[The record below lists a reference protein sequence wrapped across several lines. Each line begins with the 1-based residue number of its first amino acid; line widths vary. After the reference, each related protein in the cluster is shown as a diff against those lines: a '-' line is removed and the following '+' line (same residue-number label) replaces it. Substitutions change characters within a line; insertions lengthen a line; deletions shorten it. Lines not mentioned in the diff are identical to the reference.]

1 MFYITLFIY
10 SADERKVQNQEG
22 DETASNASQEFLF
35 FTERG
40 AEENQTKNSK
50 VQEGKAKNVT
60 LQKRKPSLLAKSLG
74 EKDFASD
81 FSGDDSLDPNIEI
94 EKWNNGK
101 PKVRGKRKKVSESS
115 NKDDG
120 IMTTTDEQP
129 PHSPP
134 KKSKGKKNR
143 RESNAVRRGSR
154 GRTKSADVDSTKL
167 QVNSSITGKE
177 ESGKQ
182 TEDQT
187 TQEEEVFSEIEAS
200 ELVIE
205 EEVTRDSTAAGERKS
220 SVTKESVQL
229 GVSGNQQESHG
240 VIADHSAKAS
250 NVLMNE
256 SGVKSLPEKDLAAEE
271 SVLNRRNRRKNS
283 GSLQSSFSGPES
295 TPQPT
300 GQHSTVRNQQTT
312 KRKSRELSADTSHG
326 SEINASEH
334 DDIVI
339 PKTNVS
345 IHTSRYI
352 TSFLSDDHEK
362 QALDNRG
369 LSSRSKSL
377 GSKTRKSKTRND
389 SMQRKMNSA
398 QKSNKF
404 QSKSFS
410 NGTVQKD
417 RTSVDTSKRKSM
429 KKSRSLHSAFIGTME
444 NLPGMEGKEELAQD
458 LGFSDVNDINPNDLY
473 MEKERGHTPKGKR
486 KEEKE
491 GKNRKTKTRGRK
503 KKDVSVE
510 KFVDDSI
517 VMDKGGVEETQNEL
531 EVDGHQA
538 VTTEDSN
545 ISVKKS
551 RGRKKGKSLGLV
563 NSGKRKGKSKKSS
576 KSKSLG
582 GMSEN
587 ANEEDIEMANED
599 TEDEVRDSGNMDDYG
614 SSDEQEELCAQNEG
628 NVSQQYLFT
637 GINNP

>member
-1 MFYITLFIY
+1 
-10 SADERKVQNQEG
+10 
-22 DETASNASQEFLF
+22 
-35 FTERG
+35 
-40 AEENQTKNSK
+40 
-50 VQEGKAKNVT
+50 
-60 LQKRKPSLLAKSLG
+60 
-74 EKDFASD
+74 
-81 FSGDDSLDPNIEI
+81 
-94 EKWNNGK
+94 
-101 PKVRGKRKKVSESS
+101 
-115 NKDDG
+115 
-120 IMTTTDEQP
+120 MTTADEQP

-134 KKSKGKKNR
+134 KKSKGKNRKN
-143 RESNAVRRGSR
+143 SNAVRRSSR
-154 GRTKSADVDSTKL
+154 GRTKSSDVDSTKL

-205 EEVTRDSTAAGERKS
+205 EEVTRGSKAAGERKS

-229 GVSGNQQESHG
+229 GVSGNQQESHS
-240 VIADHSAKAS
+240 VIADHSAETS
-250 NVLMNE
+250 NVPINE
-256 SGVKSLPEKDLAAEE
+256 LGVNSLPEKDLAAEE
-271 SVLNRRNRRKNS
+271 PVLNRRNRRKNS

-295 TPQPT
+295 TPQST
-300 GQHSTVRNQQTT
+300 GQHSTVRNQQRT
-312 KRKSRELSADTSHG
+312 KGKSRKLSADTSHV

-334 DDIVI
+334 DDIII

-444 NLPGMEGKEELAQD
+444 NLPGIEGREEIAQD

-491 GKNRKTKTRGRK
+491 GKNRKTKTKTRGRK
-503 KKDVSVE
+503 KKDVSIE
-510 KFVDDSI
+510 KSVDDSI
-517 VMDKGGVEETQNEL
+517 VMDKGSVEETQNEL
-531 EVDGHQA
+531 EMDGHQD
-538 VTTEDSN
+538 VTAEDRN

-551 RGRKKGKSLGLV
+551 RGRKKAKSLGLV
-563 NSGKRKGKSKKSS
+563 NSGKRKGKSKKSL

-582 GMSEN
+582 GMSFS

-599 TEDEVRDSGNMDDYG
+599 TEDEVRDSGNMGDYE
-614 SSDEQEELCAQNEG
+614 SSDEQEELCAQDEG
-628 NVSQQYLFT
+628 IKGSQQNLFT
-637 GINNP
+637 VINNP